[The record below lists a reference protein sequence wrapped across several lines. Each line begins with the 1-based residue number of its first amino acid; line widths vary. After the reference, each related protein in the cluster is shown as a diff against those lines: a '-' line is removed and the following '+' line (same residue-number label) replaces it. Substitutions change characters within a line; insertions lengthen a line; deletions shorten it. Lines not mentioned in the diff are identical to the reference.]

1 MSGVDNNW
9 TDDIEQLVKQWAE
22 QAAELDSSYDS
33 QSQRQKI
40 YYYLLSIPSI
50 IFQAILTG
58 LTIYNIIQNVL
69 AVKIV
74 IVVCVVI
81 STALLSIM
89 TLFSFNSSSQASGNI
104 SAKYKRLKNR
114 LESELKTERKYRMDG
129 LIFKEYAR
137 RKYGRLSEMS
147 PDLISDIKM
156 IFSNLFVGKREPVA
170 NIQVASIGLSYAS
183 AEDIANALAL
193 DHSKQA
199 VLDQFIENNN
209 EVVADGSS
217 RGHDRVH
224 NIIQSA

>member
-58 LTIYNIIQNVL
+58 LTIYNVIQNVL
-69 AVKIV
+69 AVKII
-74 IVVCVVI
+74 IVVCMVI
-81 STALLSIM
+81 ATALLSIM

-114 LESELKTERKYRMDG
+114 LESELNTERKHREDG

-156 IFSNLFVGKREPVA
+156 IFSNLFIGKREPVA
-170 NIQVASIGLSYAS
+170 EIQVAGPSSPGLSYAS
-183 AEDIANALAL
+183 AEDLAKALEI
-193 DHSKQA
+193 DRSKQA
-199 VLDQFIENNN
+199 VIDQYIGENA
-209 EVVADGSS
+209 V
-217 RGHDRVH
+217 
-224 NIIQSA
+224 